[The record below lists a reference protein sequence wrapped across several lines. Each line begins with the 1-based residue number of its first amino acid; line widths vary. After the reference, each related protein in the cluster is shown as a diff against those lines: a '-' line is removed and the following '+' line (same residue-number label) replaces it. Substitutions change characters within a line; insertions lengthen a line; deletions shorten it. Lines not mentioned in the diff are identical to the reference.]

1 MKVLLLPLFQFPTG
15 HLKVADTIEEHVQK
29 QYPDADIKVVDFLN
43 YCSDKLE
50 KLVSGI
56 YLKGFLGAPFLYRAL
71 YYTIMYK
78 QHPFKMQPD
87 LQVLSY
93 YFERKMQKFLEEEK
107 PDLVFCTHSFPS
119 GIISSLK
126 QKGRYKNI
134 TAVNV
139 YTDFFIN
146 DIWGKQGIDYH
157 FVPHHEAKE
166 ELTRKHHLSGE
177 NIFVT
182 GIPVSTT
189 YQFPS
194 PHKAE
199 QIRHVLVAGGNSG
212 LVNSFDLI
220 GAMQKLPH
228 IQFGILCGNN
238 EELFA
243 ELQKLD
249 SEQIIP
255 IGYIHDPDELN
266 KLYDEAD
273 AIMTKPGGVTISEAL
288 QKRLPILIHTSLPG
302 QEEINM
308 DFLLEKKLAIVIN
321 NDQMIKQLKD
331 EAAILALRKN
341 IDAYLKEI
349 TCPLETAIHTAIKNT
364 GRKSAEPVH
373 SLKAI
378 PTVYH

>member
-1 MKVLLLPLFQFPTG
+1 MKVLVLPLFQFPTG
-15 HLKVADTIEEHVQK
+15 HLKVAETIEEHVLE
-29 QYPDADIKVVDFLN
+29 QYPDADIKIVDFLS
-43 YCSDKLE
+43 YCSVKLE

-93 YFERKMQKFLEEEK
+93 YFERKMQKFLETEK
-107 PDLVFCTHSFPS
+107 PDLIFCTHSFPS

-126 QKGRYKNI
+126 QKGGYQRF

-146 DIWGKQGIDYH
+146 DIWGKHGIDYH
-157 FVPHHEAKE
+157 FVPHHEAMQK
-166 ELTRKHHLSGE
+166 LISKHHLSGE
-177 NIFVT
+177 SIFVT

-194 PHKAE
+194 PYE
-199 QIRHVLVAGGNSG
+199 TERIRHVLVAGGNSG
-212 LVNSFDLI
+212 LLDSFDLI
-220 GAMQKLPH
+220 SAMQKLPH
-228 IQFGILCGNN
+228 IQFRILCGNN
-238 EELFA
+238 EELFG
-243 ELQKLD
+243 ELRKLH
-249 SEQIIP
+249 SEQIVP

-302 QEEINM
+302 QEEINL
-308 DFLLEKKLAIVIN
+308 DFLLEKRLVIVIN
-321 NDQMIKQLKD
+321 NDQVIKQLKD
-331 EAAILALRKN
+331 EAAILALRTN

-349 TCPLETAIHTAIKNT
+349 TCPLETAIHAAIKGT
-364 GRKSAEPVH
+364 GRKNAEPVH